1 MSKTRIVLPIEG
13 MTCASCAATVQEALA
28 GAGGV
33 TSAGVN
39 FATNKAAIEYDDAQT
54 NVSQLIRT
62 VREAGYNCGKAS
74 VTFGIV
80 DLHYAP
86 SVTPLEQSLA
96 KVNGVIRAVANQ
108 ATETATV
115 DYVPGVVSAEDLEQA
130 VTAAGFDVAAPIAAE
145 DPLERERIA
154 RGREI
159 RTLTWKFVVAA
170 VVTVVAML
178 GSMLLMADRPMGE
191 NGTMKQVDLLGR
203 LLMPL
208 AVALRDWIAGQGWVF
223 DLNWIKWGL
232 AGLTLPVIVWSGQ
245 QFYKGTWSGFRHRT
259 ADMNTLIGVGTGA
272 AYVYSL
278 FATAVPSLFLRAGLP
293 ADVYYEAVAAIIALV
308 LLGRLFEARAKGRT
322 SEAIRRLAA
331 LRSKTARVIRDGQ
344 ETEIPVEAVVV
355 GDLVI
360 VKPGEKLPVDGIV
373 TEGASAVNE
382 AMLTGEPMPVGK
394 KPGDEVIGAT
404 LNTTGSITFRATR
417 VGKETALGQIVQLVE
432 DAQATK
438 APIQKLA
445 DRVAGVFVPIVIAIA
460 IAAFVGWFDLGPS
473 PDARALVFAIVAF
486 VTVLII
492 ACPCALGLATPT
504 AILVGTGRAAEYG
517 ILIRSGEALERLA
530 NARTVLLDKTG
541 TITEGK
547 PTVTHIVTAKKPDG
561 TPISPADVLKWAA
574 SVEQRSEHP
583 LAVAIMKA
591 AQDKEVTLLPVE
603 KFAAMEGRGVRGT
616 VDRRII
622 EVISLRHARERSL
635 ELGSLGGDADRL
647 AAQGRSPVI
656 VVVNNTVYA
665 VIAISDPI
673 KPTSKTAIELLK
685 QRGIPVIMVS
695 GDSKKG
701 AQAVASE
708 VGIDE
713 VIAEVLPSQKADLVR
728 KLQRQNGGGV
738 GGAGGAHIV
747 MVGDGINDAPA
758 LAQADVGIAIGT
770 GTDIAME
777 ASDVTLIR
785 GDLRAVFTAI
795 ELSRRTM
802 RTIRWNLIWAFG
814 YNVLLIPVAAG
825 VLYPVTG
832 WLLSPVL
839 ASAAMAWSSLSVV
852 LNSLTLRTFK
862 TRGMASNAVLP
873 QN

>member
-1 MSKTRIVLPIEG
+1 MSKARIVLPIEG

-28 GAGGV
+28 GATGV
-33 TSAGVN
+33 ASAGVN
-39 FATNKAAIEYDDAQT
+39 FATNKAAIEYDAAQT
-54 NVSQLIRT
+54 NVGQLIKT

-74 VTFGIV
+74 VTFGIT

-86 SVTPLEQSLA
+86 SVAPLEKSLA
-96 KVNGVIRAVANQ
+96 SVNGVIRAVANQ

-115 DYVPGVVSAEDLEQA
+115 DYVPGVVSAEDLEKA
-130 VTAAGFDVAAPIAAE
+130 VVNAGFEVAAPIAAE

-154 RGREI
+154 RSREI
-159 RTLTWKFVVAA
+159 RALAWKFVVAA
-170 VVTVVAML
+170 VVTVVAMA
-178 GSMLLMADRPMGE
+178 GSMLLMADRPMGD
-191 NGTMKQVDLLGR
+191 NGTMKHVDLLGR

-208 AVALRDWIAGQGWVF
+208 AVSLRDWIAARGWILHL
-223 DLNWIKWGL
+223 DWITWGL
-232 AGLTLPVIVWSGQ
+232 AVITLPVVVWSGQ

-272 AYVYSL
+272 AYLYSL
-278 FATAVPSLFLRAGLP
+278 VATAAPNLFLRAGLP

-308 LLGRLFEARAKGRT
+308 LLGRLLEARAKGRT

-331 LRSKTARVIRDGQ
+331 LRAKSAHVVREGH
-344 ETEIPVEAVVV
+344 ETELPVEAVVV

-382 AMLTGEPMPVGK
+382 AMLTGEPMPVAK
-394 KPGDEVIGAT
+394 KPGDEVIGGT

-445 DRVAGVFVPIVIAIA
+445 DRVAGVFVPIVIALA
-460 IAAFVGWFDLGPS
+460 IAAFVAWFSLGPQ
-473 PDARALVFAIVAF
+473 PQVRALVYAMVAF
-486 VTVLII
+486 VSVLIV

-504 AILVGTGRAAEYG
+504 AILVGTGKAAEYG

-530 NARTVLLDKTG
+530 RARTVLLDKTG

-547 PTVTHIVTAKKPDG
+547 PAVTHIVTAKKPDG

-583 LAVAIMKA
+583 LAFAILRA
-591 AQDKEVTLLPVE
+591 AQDKQVTLLPVE

-635 ELGSLGGDADRL
+635 ELGSLGADADRL

-656 VVVNNTVYA
+656 CVVNNTVYA

-673 KPTSKTAIELLK
+673 KPTSKTAVELLK
-685 QRGIPVIMVS
+685 RRGIPAVMVS
-695 GDSKKG
+695 GDSRKG
-701 AQAVASE
+701 AEAVAAE

-713 VIAEVLPSQKADLVR
+713 VIAEVLPSQKADLVK
-728 KLQRQNGGGV
+728 KLQRQGGD
-738 GGAGGAHIV
+738 IV

-758 LAQADVGIAIGT
+758 LAQANIGIAIGT
-770 GTDIAME
+770 GTEIAME

-785 GDLRAVFTAI
+785 GDLRAVFIAI
-795 ELSRRTM
+795 ELARRTM

-814 YNVLLIPVAAG
+814 YNVLLIPIAAG

-852 LNSLTLRTFK
+852 LNSLTLRRFK
-862 TRGMASNAVLP
+862 TLGVATHAILP

>member
-1 MSKTRIVLPIEG
+1 MSKSRIVLPIEG

-28 GAGGV
+28 GATGV
-33 TSAGVN
+33 ASAGVN
-39 FATNKAAIEYDDAQT
+39 FATNKAAIEYDAAQT
-54 NVSQLIRT
+54 NVGQLIKT

-74 VTFGIV
+74 VTFGIT

-86 SVTPLEQSLA
+86 SVAPLEKSLA
-96 KVNGVIRAVANQ
+96 SVNGVIRAVANQ

-115 DYVPGVVSAEDLEQA
+115 DYVPGVVSAEDLEKA
-130 VTAAGFDVAAPIAAE
+130 VVNAGFEVAAPIAAE

-154 RGREI
+154 RSREI
-159 RTLTWKFVVAA
+159 RALAWKFVVAA
-170 VVTVVAML
+170 VVTVVAMA
-178 GSMLLMADRPMGE
+178 GSMLLMADRPMGD

-208 AVALRDWIAGQGWVF
+208 AVSLRDWIAARGWILQL
-223 DLNWIKWGL
+223 DWITWGL
-232 AGLTLPVIVWSGQ
+232 AVITLPVVAWSGQ

-272 AYVYSL
+272 AYLYSL
-278 FATAVPSLFLRAGLP
+278 VATAAPNLFLRAGLP

-308 LLGRLFEARAKGRT
+308 LLGRLLEARAKGRT

-331 LRSKTARVIRDGQ
+331 LRAKSAHVVREGH

-360 VKPGEKLPVDGIV
+360 VKPGEKLPVDGLV

-382 AMLTGEPMPVGK
+382 AMLTGEPMPVAK
-394 KPGDEVIGAT
+394 KPGDEVIGGT

-445 DRVAGVFVPIVIAIA
+445 DRVAGVFVPIVIALA
-460 IAAFVGWFDLGPS
+460 IAAFVGWFSLGPQ
-473 PDARALVFAIVAF
+473 PQVRALVYAMVAF
-486 VTVLII
+486 VSVLII

-504 AILVGTGRAAEYG
+504 AILVGTGKAAEYG

-530 NARTVLLDKTG
+530 RAGTVLLDKTG

-547 PTVTHIVTAKKPDG
+547 PAVTHIVTAKKPDG

-583 LAVAIMKA
+583 LAFAILKA
-591 AQDKEVTLLPVE
+591 AQDKQVTLLPVE

-635 ELGSLGGDADRL
+635 ELGSLGADADRL

-656 VVVNNTVYA
+656 CVVNNTVYA

-673 KPTSKTAIELLK
+673 KPTSKTAVELLK
-685 QRGIPVIMVS
+685 RRGIPVVMVS
-695 GDSKKG
+695 GDSRKG
-701 AQAVASE
+701 AEAVAAE

-713 VIAEVLPSQKADLVR
+713 VIAEVLPSQKADLVK
-728 KLQRQNGGGV
+728 KLQRQGGD
-738 GGAGGAHIV
+738 IV

-758 LAQADVGIAIGT
+758 LAQANIGIAIGT

-785 GDLRAVFTAI
+785 GDLRAVFIAI
-795 ELSRRTM
+795 ELARRTM

-852 LNSLTLRTFK
+852 LNSLTLRGFK
-862 TRGMASNAVLP
+862 TRGVATHAILP